1 MSIKN
6 VLLFVSGLVVGF
18 VGSYKITNCLQE
30 LNERKNLNNGE
41 GIKDEYRDKIT
52 KYFEYKETSGSD
64 SDSDRE
70 SSDEHESIQD
80 EYRLAKEE
88 VYDSVDDASKDVE
101 GDSVLQVVDQLEYAF
116 DRFAD
121 CVSLGR
127 FKLLPYSVALGQFK
141 LPPYSDAIDNGVRQT
156 SDPLLMRLR
165 FDGKNWYW
173 QYYCY
178 PELLCL
184 SENVRDELSNSSVEG
199 LMMAIENVDENRKWA
214 VAEYDDNYGY
224 TVHVVIERDN
234 AI

>member
-6 VLLFVSGLVVGF
+6 LLTFFAGVVIGF
-18 VGSYKITNCLQE
+18 VGSYTASNYIHE

-41 GIKDEYRDKIT
+41 GIKDEYSDKIT

-88 VYDSVDDASKDVE
+88 VYDSVDDASADVE
-101 GDSVLQVVDQLEYAF
+101 GDSVLQVVDQLNYAF

-127 FKLLPYSVALGQFK
+127 FKLLPYS
-141 LPPYSDAIDNGVRQT
+141 DAITNSDEQTGNG
-156 SDPLLMRLR
+156 DPILFRLK
-165 FDGKNWYW
+165 FDGQNWYW

-184 SENVRDELSNSSVEG
+184 SEDIKDELSNSSIEG
-199 LMMAIENVDENRKWA
+199 LMMAVESIDKNRKWA
-214 VAEYDDNYGY
+214 VAEYNDNYGY
-224 TVHVVIERDN
+224 TVHVVIERT
-234 AI
+234 IFSK